1 MGIAAR
7 VYLYGIALVGLGM
20 LVVGASGLLTLALE
34 TVVQAVA
41 APPVTIG
48 GSDVRSRA
56 SLSGAL
62 TLIGL
67 VAWLVHWGLAERATR
82 RPDLAGLAERQS
94 AIRKLFLYLALAL
107 GGITLTFA
115 SAAVVS
121 DVLRALFGRLTLSSV
136 ISGSI
141 VEPLAAL
148 IIVGVLELYYWRV
161 AALDRAL
168 APEVGAG
175 ATLRR
180 WATYGLA
187 FLGLM
192 LLLFS
197 AVGLIEAI
205 WGAVVVPPGAA
216 VSGGN
221 WMAEVLPERI
231 GRLLAGLV
239 LWLATWRWSNWW
251 FARAD
256 DVDPEADSVLRK
268 VYLYLVLAIAVAW
281 TVWNL
286 GRVLYLFLRAALLP
300 DHPSSGWFGMLDDLG
315 PAVAAVVVFGVAWL
329 YHVRVLQHE
338 ADVAGEASRQASIRW
353 IYSYLVAFVG
363 LATFAVGLAGT
374 VGTVLEL
381 LVQPGGSRS
390 TTWWQERM
398 SLFVTLVM
406 VGLPL
411 WAVVW
416 GRLQRET
423 VESAARRSLVRRIYL
438 ILVFGLSVLALIGS
452 GAVLLYQLIRVALGE
467 PWTAGE
473 TSTAI
478 TAGSTVAV
486 AALVLVYHLRTF
498 RGDAPTDAEEGA
510 AEPATVPVMR
520 LAVVRASSAEAL
532 DACRQRMLAM
542 ARNGIEVEFV
552 EAEPQTLERIVD
564 ELRPPTA
571 AEPPPG

>member
-1 MGIAAR
+1 VGVAAR

-20 LVVGASGLLTLALE
+20 LVVGAAGLLTLALE
-34 TVVQAVA
+34 TAVQAIA

-48 GSDVRSRA
+48 DSDVRSRA

-67 VAWLVHWGLAERATR
+67 AAWLVHWGLAERAVR
-82 RPDLAGLAERQS
+82 RPGPAGLAERQS

-107 GGITLTFA
+107 GGVTLTFA
-115 SAAVVS
+115 DAAVVS
-121 DVLRALFGRLTLSSV
+121 DVLRALFGSLTLSSV

-141 VEPLAAL
+141 VEPLSAL
-148 IIVGVLELYYWRV
+148 MVVGVLELYYWRI
-161 AALDRAL
+161 AALDRVL
-168 APEVGAG
+168 VPEVGAG

-197 AVGLIEAI
+197 AVGLIEVI
-205 WGAVVVPPGAA
+205 WEGLVVPPGAS

-221 WMAEVLPERI
+221 WMAEALPERI
-231 GRLLAGLV
+231 GTLVGGLV
-239 LWLATWRWSNWW
+239 LWLTTWRWSNWW

-256 DVDPEADSVLRK
+256 DVDPEGRSVLRK

-286 GRVLYLFLRAALLP
+286 GRVFYLILRAALLP
-300 DHPSSGWFGMLDDLG
+300 QSLTAGWFSVLHDLG
-315 PAVAAVVVFGVAWL
+315 PALAAVLVFGVAWL
-329 YHVRVLQHE
+329 YHVRMLQHE
-338 ADVAGEASRQASIRW
+338 AAVAGEASRQASIRW

-374 VGTVLEL
+374 AATLLEL
-381 LVQPGGSRS
+381 LVQPGAGRS
-390 TTWWQERM
+390 TTWWQERI
-398 SLFVTLVM
+398 SLFTTLVV

-423 VESAARRSLVRRIYL
+423 VQVAARRSLVRRIYL
-438 ILVFGLSVLALIGS
+438 ILVFGLSVLALIAS

-473 TSTAI
+473 TSTVI

-498 RGDAPTDAEEGA
+498 RGDAPGVEEIEA
-510 AEPATVPVMR
+510 AQPATGPIVR
-520 LAVVRASSAEAL
+520 LALVRASSADAFEAY
-532 DACRQRMLAM
+532 RQRMLATP
-542 ARNGIEVEFV
+542 RDGVEIEFV
-552 EAEPQTLERIVD
+552 EAESRAVERIVE
-564 ELRPPTA
+564 ELRPHAA
-571 AEPPPG
+571 AEPPSG